1 MTEQMTTVAPEAGAA
16 PVNAQPTVGETTTT
30 TPASSYNF
38 SDALSPEFKN
48 HPSILKFGGDIN
60 KLSKSYVE
68 LQSLMGQSKVAIP
81 KDEND
86 GVAWGLY
93 DNAFGVPETA
103 DKYDLKAPEGVSL
116 DEFKTIMKQNHIPQ
130 SVAQKLLDAHLGEFD
145 RYENA
150 IKEQTKAEQA
160 KCEKEL
166 KQEWGAAY
174 DEKMDTAAR
183 VLEKMSG
190 SKEEHDYFLNKIGN
204 DTRFI
209 RFLARMG
216 ESMSEGTLGGLEGQ
230 AGGFTKTPSEAKAEF
245 DRIMADPND
254 AYFAGVKNKR
264 NDMAWCREHN
274 QSYVS
279 EKERQERVAYMQS
292 LMQMMG

>member
-1 MTEQMTTVAPEAGAA
+1 MTEQMTTVAPEGGAA
-16 PVNAQPTVGETTTT
+16 AGNAQPNVGENTTTST
-30 TPASSYNF
+30 F
-38 SDALSPEFKN
+38 DFMGALSPEFKN
-48 HPSILKFGGDIN
+48 HPSITKFGGDIN
-60 KLSKSYVE
+60 KLSKSYIE

-93 DNAFGVPETA
+93 DTAFGVPDTA
-103 DKYDLKAPEGVSL
+103 DKYDLKAPDGVSL
-116 DEFKTIMKQNHIPQ
+116 TEFKELMKANHIAP

-145 RYENA
+145 RYDQA
-150 IKEQTKAEQA
+150 MQQQAQAEQA
-160 KCEKEL
+160 EAEKQL

-174 DEKMDTAAR
+174 DEKMQKAAKF
-183 VLEKMSG
+183 LEKMSG
-190 SKEEHDYFLNKIGN
+190 SKEENEYFLSKIGN

-209 RFLARMG
+209 KFLARMG
-216 ESMSEGTLGGLEGQ
+216 DSISEGTLGGMEGQ
-230 AGGFTKTPSEAKAEF
+230 VQGFTRTPSEAKAEF

-254 AYFAGVKNKR
+254 AYFAGVKNHR

-279 EKERQERVAYMQS
+279 EQERKERVAYIES

>member
-1 MTEQMTTVAPEAGAA
+1 MTEQMTTVAPEGGAA
-16 PVNAQPTVGETTTT
+16 AVNAQPTVGNPESVI
-30 TPASSYNF
+30 TPDFTS
-38 SDALSPEFKN
+38 ALAPEFKN
-48 HPSILKFGGDIN
+48 HPSITKFGGDIN
-60 KLSKSYVE
+60 KLSKSYIE

-93 DNAFGVPETA
+93 DTAFGVPETA
-103 DKYDLKAPEGVSL
+103 DKYDLKAPDGVSL
-116 DEFKTIMKQNHIPQ
+116 TEFKELMKANHIAP

-145 RYENA
+145 RYDQA
-150 IKEQTKAEQA
+150 MQQQAQAEQA
-160 KCEKEL
+160 EAEKQL

-174 DEKMDTAAR
+174 DEKMQKAAKF
-183 VLEKMSG
+183 LEKMSG
-190 SKEEHDYFLNKIGN
+190 SKEENDYFLSKIGN

-209 RFLARMG
+209 KFLARMG
-216 ESMSEGTLGGLEGQ
+216 DSISEGTLGGMEGQ
-230 AGGFTKTPSEAKAEF
+230 VQGFTRTPSEAKAEF

-254 AYFAGVKNKR
+254 AYFAGVKNHR

-279 EKERQERVAYMQS
+279 EQERKERVAYIES

>member
-1 MTEQMTTVAPEAGAA
+1 MTEQMTTDAPGAGATA
-16 PVNAQPTVGETTTT
+16 GNAQPNVGANESI
-30 TPASSYNF
+30 PAGNFDFSS
-38 SDALSPEFKN
+38 ALSPEFKN
-48 HPSILKFGGDIN
+48 HPSIVKFNGDVN

-93 DNAFGVPETA
+93 DNAFGVPESA
-103 DKYDLKAPEGVSL
+103 DKYDLKAPNGVSL
-116 DEFKTIMKQNHIPQ
+116 DEFKTLMKQNHISQ
-130 SVAQKLLDAHLGEFD
+130 NVAQKLLDAHLGEFD
-145 RYENA
+145 RYEKA
-150 IKEQTKAEQA
+150 MKEQTQAEQL

-166 KQEWGAAY
+166 KQEWGVAY
-174 DEKMDTAAR
+174 DEKMNVAAR
-183 VLEKMSG
+183 VLEKMSS

-216 ESMSEGTLGGLEGQ
+216 DSMSEGTLGGLEGQ

-245 DRIMADPND
+245 QRIMADPND
-254 AYFAGVKNKR
+254 SYFAGVKNKR
-264 NDMAWCREHN
+264 NDMVWCREHN
-274 QSYVS
+274 QFFVSEEERKARVSYV
-279 EKERQERVAYMQS
+279 ES